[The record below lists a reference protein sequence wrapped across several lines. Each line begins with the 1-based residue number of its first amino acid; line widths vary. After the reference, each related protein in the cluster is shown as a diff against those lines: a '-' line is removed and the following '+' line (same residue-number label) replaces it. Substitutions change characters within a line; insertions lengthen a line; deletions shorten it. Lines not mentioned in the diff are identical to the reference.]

1 MKARGV
7 DTVQSPSNRSR
18 FTGSLEELSAVAS
31 AICGV
36 FKLDDLL
43 GLALDKSLDL
53 SRAGK
58 GVIHLLR
65 ETDRTLELLA
75 HRGLSPQYV
84 KASPVLALGEQL
96 PGRVAQTG
104 QAVLTNQSSTD
115 VSAGADMMGVEGFG
129 SLVCLPL
136 ISNGQVLGSITLL
149 SDNHNHFASDDLPFL
164 EFVARQIAAGI
175 QSARLFEEKEDRVNE
190 LAALNEIG
198 QAIGS
203 TLDLVPVLKLV
214 AQKTAHICNVE
225 RCSILL
231 LDQQKKKLVP
241 MMSQLA
247 SGAEDT
253 ELWRVFREET
263 LSDDVDS
270 VPDVA
275 KVVRGGKTVVL
286 DEQSVSRLPRQW
298 TEPFGITC
306 LLLVPLVTR
315 EEIIGLMGLD
325 YTTPGRRFSTQQV
338 DLATTIGRQVAMA
351 IENARLYSRQ
361 RRRAL
366 QLTVINEV
374 GRRATSS
381 LDLETLLRETA
392 SAIREGFNYDFV
404 SILLSDETAG
414 EVVQRAESGRAEHMH
429 VPEYS
434 QVVEEGLIGWAVRHR
449 RAIVVNDVSGDSRY
463 LEGFP
468 DRPFTRSEM
477 VVPIIV
483 GDKVIAALDV
493 QSAELNAFDLTDL
506 MSMQAI
512 VDQLTVAMRNAQLY
526 EEITRHSIDL
536 EAANRRLL
544 ALQEVGASLARTW
557 NLQDVLQSTVDSV
570 VKGLGYSVAGIG
582 VLNTEQMAVE
592 NVVLG
597 ATSTTL
603 LQQIERLAGEEL
615 RSIRLPLDPESG
627 VVARAL
633 SKERLQITDDL
644 RDLFGD
650 VLDPNACIEVQA
662 LGGFKTLVTVPLIL
676 EDRPLGALCAATEQ
690 TDVSHEELAS
700 LRVFANQAALAIENV
715 KLYQRTKA
723 RLDQLSTLHEV
734 SVAAT
739 STLELTEILDR
750 IVGALQETQGFPNLV
765 LMLLDEEDETGRLKV
780 AAGRGYSPAVAERID
795 SRVGEGITGWVAL
808 TGEPLNVP
816 DVTLDTRYVMADEN
830 VRSEVCVPLAV
841 GDKVI
846 GVLNA
851 ESSELAAFSDD
862 TVRFL
867 STLAGQLAVI
877 IENAR
882 LFQRV
887 AHSERDWED
896 TFKAITDGIAICD
909 ADLNVLRVNPAL
921 ASIMET
927 PPEALVGRRCF
938 EIFSYCTGPTNAS
951 CPHRRAMQT
960 GEPTSIEVDEPH
972 LRKTLHIFSFPIF
985 DEAGEAKGTVH
996 TVRDT
1001 TDDKALRLQLL
1012 QTEKLAAI
1020 GELVSGVAH
1029 ELNNPLTSVLG
1040 YAQLLQAADVTPEMR
1055 DDLRTI
1061 YQEAQRS
1068 AKIIENLLTF
1078 ARKET
1083 AEKQYTDINQVLR
1096 DTLKLRAYQL
1106 KVDDVELTRELDEN
1120 LPWTMAAPHQLQQV
1134 FLNLINNAH
1143 QAVMGSTGDRCLTLR
1158 TETDS
1163 RVIRVLIV
1171 DNGPGIPEE
1180 HIGKIFD
1187 PFFTTKDVG
1196 QGTGLGLSIAF
1207 GIVQEHNG
1215 RIWAE
1220 SEPDEGTTFI
1230 VELPIVERPGGDVPR
1245 LNDTDT
1251 LEGQSSKRMMVID
1264 DEEEILE
1271 VVGRILERLGHR
1283 VVTVDSAETALDKIA
1298 SQHYDLVICDVRMP
1312 GIGGQ
1317 GLYQSLRANHP
1328 DLAKRVIF
1336 TTGDT
1341 VSRTTRAFLENVGT
1355 PYLSK
1360 PFMIEDLQRAIEEV
1374 MGNEQTHD

>member
-1 MKARGV
+1 MKARGI
-7 DTVQSPSNRSR
+7 DTVQSARRRSHPIR
-18 FTGSLEELSAVAS
+18 NLEELSAVAS
-31 AICGV
+31 AISGV
-36 FKLDDLL
+36 FKLGALL
-43 GLALDKSLDL
+43 HTALDESLEL
-53 SRAGK
+53 SRADK
-58 GVIHLLR
+58 GAIHILG
-65 ETDRTLELLA
+65 ESDGTLELRA
-75 HRGLSPQYV
+75 HRGLSAQYV
-84 KASPVLALGEQL
+84 KTSPILTLGEQA

-104 QAVLTNQSSTD
+104 QAVLTSQSS
-115 VSAGADMMGVEGFG
+115 ADASVRSGPLGVEEFG
-129 SLVCLPL
+129 SLICLPL
-136 ISNGQVLGSITLL
+136 PSNGRVVGTITLL
-149 SDNHNHFASDDLPFL
+149 SKDQSHFASDDLQSL
-164 EFVARQIAAGI
+164 GFVARQIAAGI
-175 QSARLFEEKEDRVNE
+175 ESAKLFEEKEDRLNE

-203 TLDLVPVLKLV
+203 TLDFVPVLKLV
-214 AQKTAHICNVE
+214 AQKTAQICNVE

-231 LDQQKKKLVP
+231 LDQQKKRLMP
-241 MMSQLA
+241 MMSQMA
-247 SGAEDT
+247 SGARDA
-253 ELWRVFREET
+253 ELWRIFREET
-263 LSDDVDS
+263 LDEEVDDL
-270 VPDVA
+270 PDVA
-275 KVVRGGKTVVL
+275 EVVGKGRTVVL
-286 DEQSVSRLPRQW
+286 DERSTSRLPKRW
-298 TEPFGITC
+298 TEPFGVAS
-306 LLLVPLVTR
+306 LLLVPLVTG
-315 EEIIGLMGLD
+315 EEIIGLMALD
-325 YTTPGRRFSTQQV
+325 YTMAGRQFSTQQV

-351 IENARLYSRQ
+351 IENARLYACQ

-392 SAIREGFNYDFV
+392 VAIREGFNYDFV
-404 SILLSDETAG
+404 SILLSNENTDEM
-414 EVVQRAESGRAEHMH
+414 VQRAESGRAEHMH
-429 VPEYS
+429 VPGYRQS
-434 QVVEEGLIGWAVRHR
+434 MGEGLIGWAVKQR
-449 RAIVVNDVSGDSRY
+449 RAIVVNDVSREPRY

-468 DRPFTRSEM
+468 DMPLTQSEM
-477 VVPIIV
+477 VVPISLSE
-483 GDKVIAALDV
+483 KVIATLDI

-512 VDQLTVAMRNAQLY
+512 ADQLTVAMRNAQLY
-526 EEITRHSIDL
+526 EEITQHSTDL
-536 EAANRRLL
+536 EAANRQLV
-544 ALQEVGASLARTW
+544 ALQEMGTSLARTW
-557 NLQDVLQSTVDSV
+557 DLQDVLQNTVDGLV
-570 VKGLGYSVAGIG
+570 TGLGYSVAAVG
-582 VLNTEQMAVE
+582 VVDPEQMVVE
-592 NVVLG
+592 NVVVSG
-597 ATSTTL
+597 TSATL
-603 LQQIERLAGEEL
+603 LQEVERLAGEEL
-615 RSIRLPLDPESG
+615 KGIRLPLDPETG

-633 SKERLQITDDL
+633 SEQKLLITDSL
-644 RDLFGD
+644 HELFRSI
-650 VLDPNACIEVQA
+650 LDESACAEVQELA
-662 LGGFKTLVTVPLIL
+662 GFKTIVTVPLIL
-676 EDRPLGALCAATEQ
+676 EDRPLGALCATTEQ
-690 TDVSHEELAS
+690 TEVSHEELAS
-700 LRVFANQAALAIENV
+700 LRAFANQAALAIENV
-715 KLYQRTKA
+715 QLYERTSA
-723 RLDQLSTLHEV
+723 RLDELSTLHEI

-750 IVGALQETQGFPNLV
+750 IVGVLQETQGFPNLV
-765 LMLLDEEDETGRLKV
+765 LMLLDEQEKKLKV
-780 AAGRGYSPAVAERID
+780 TAGRGYSTDIAERMQP
-795 SRVGEGITGWVAL
+795 RVGEGVTGWVAL

-816 DVTLDTRYVMADEN
+816 DVASDSRYIMANEN

-841 GDKVI
+841 GNKVI
-846 GVLNA
+846 GVLNV
-851 ESSELAAFSDD
+851 ESSEPAAFSDD

-887 AHSERDWED
+887 AQSERDWED
-896 TFKAITDGIAICD
+896 TFKAITDGIAIYD
-909 ADLNVLRVNPAL
+909 ADFNILRVNPAL

-927 PPEALVGRRCF
+927 PPETLVGRRCF
-938 EIFSYCTGPTNAS
+938 EIFSYCKGPTSAS
-951 CPHRRAMQT
+951 CPHRHAMQT

-972 LRKTLHIFSFPIF
+972 LKKTLHLSSFPIF
-985 DEAGEAKGTVH
+985 DEEGEAKGTVH

-1040 YAQLLQAADVTPEMR
+1040 YAQLLQAADVAPEIR

-1083 AEKQYTDINQVLR
+1083 SEKHYTDINQVLK

-1106 KVDDVELTRELDEN
+1106 KVDDVELLSELDEN
-1120 LPWTMAAPHQLQQV
+1120 LPWTMAAPHQLQQA

-1143 QAVMGSTGDRCLTLR
+1143 QAVMGSLGQRCLILR
-1158 TETDS
+1158 TETDGK
-1163 RVIRVLIV
+1163 VIRVLIM

-1207 GIVQEHNG
+1207 GIVQEHGG

-1220 SEPDEGTTFI
+1220 SEPNKGTTSI
-1230 VELPIVERPGGDVPR
+1230 VELPIVGRPAGGAPQPA
-1245 LNDTDT
+1245 DTDT
-1251 LEGQSSKRMMVID
+1251 LEGQEGKRMMVID

-1271 VVGRILERLGHR
+1271 VVGRILERMGHQ
-1283 VVTVDSAETALDKIA
+1283 VVAVDSAEMALDKIERE
-1298 SQHYDLVICDVRMP
+1298 HYDLVICDVRMP

-1317 GLYQSLRANHP
+1317 GLYQRVRSGHP
-1328 DLAKRVIF
+1328 DLAKRIIF

-1341 VSRTTRAFLENVGT
+1341 VSHTTRSFLENVGT

-1360 PFMIEDLQRAIEEV
+1360 PFMIEDLHRAIEEV
-1374 MGNEQTHD
+1374 MGNEHASD